1 MKIKQKHLRILKD
14 FLDKKIEPED
24 IAEED
29 KPIIMELCKA
39 RKKQL
44 QDKLDIQIIKLQK
57 LKNTN

>member
-1 MKIKQKHLRILKD
+1 MKFKQKHLKILKD
-14 FLDKKIEPED
+14 FLDRKIEPED

-44 QDKLDIQIIKLQK
+44 QDKLNLQITKLQK

>member
-1 MKIKQKHLRILKD
+1 MKFKQKHLKILKD
-14 FLDKKIEPED
+14 FLDRKIEPED

-44 QDKLDIQIIKLQK
+44 QDKLDLQITKLQK
-57 LKNTN
+57 LKNNN

>member
-1 MKIKQKHLRILKD
+1 MKFKQKHLKILKD
-14 FLDKKIEPED
+14 FLDRKIDPED

-44 QDKLDIQIIKLQK
+44 QDKLNLQITKLQK
-57 LKNTN
+57 LKNNN